1 MTIPRRPSSGPQR
14 AGNKTQSLSKSATAA
29 NQALRGTPPLG
40 SRSLTGRSSSR
51 LAPIVIE
58 GGTPR
63 GGAAAVSTDAGR
75 RQVRGQP
82 AKPAGSGLKLR
93 AKFMIVL
100 SGVTVVAMV
109 MLGWIM
115 ASKADKYL
123 FSQKQ
128 HDGIELARLAAAVA
142 SATADQLLQAED
154 AYGGLVGSQRRSIPE
169 ALSLKIQANLI
180 HYFEESKVWDKQSTI
195 AISDIL
201 AIKLVC
207 PDRLQDLSNKGL
219 GEDENAGAPITK
231 HYGTLFLPKASV
243 TILIPDGMQVS
254 SLIRREP
261 EGDIPIYRF
270 KVRLDP
276 TRFGGLG
283 LDPNDFTQ
291 IPHIRVDINASSVDS
306 ARSNLYLAITIGV
319 LVSIALVIGVANW
332 LAQTI
337 TRPLDLLVKDMHIVA
352 EGKLD
357 HITEANSQDEI
368 GVLAEEFNRMTANL
382 HAAQSALVE
391 QEKAEYEL
399 SIAREVQRQLLP
411 ANSPQIAGYECASF
425 YQGARAV
432 SGDYFDFID
441 LGDGQWGFIIADV
454 SGKGIP
460 GSMVMAVTRTIIRL
474 MATKHVT
481 QAADTLKE
489 TNKLI
494 SRQIKRGMFV
504 TAFYVVLDS
513 RTGAMTY
520 ASAGHNPMII
530 YRAAGK
536 SFELAS
542 GKGIALGFN
551 EGPIFDRTIE
561 THQTV
566 LNSGDAIVLYTDG
579 FPEAMNANNEEF
591 GDDKFNELVPKY
603 ASGSVQG
610 LIDGLVNE
618 IAQHRG
624 DADQSDDLTLLTVR
638 RI

>member
-14 AGNKTQSLSKSATAA
+14 TGTKTQSLSKAATATA
-29 NQALRGTPPLG
+29 QAIKGTPALG
-40 SRSLTGRSSSR
+40 SRPLTGRSSSR
-51 LAPIVIE
+51 LAPIIIE

-63 GGAAAVSTDAGR
+63 GGAAAIASEGGR
-75 RQVRGQP
+75 RHGRGQQP
-82 AKPAGSGLKLR
+82 MPAGNGLKLR

-109 MLGWIM
+109 LLGWIM

-128 HDGIELARLAAAVA
+128 HDGIELARVAAAVA
-142 SATADQLLQAED
+142 SATADQFLQAEE
-154 AYGGLVGSQRRSIPE
+154 AYGGTMGSKRRSIPE
-169 ALSLKIQANLI
+169 ALRLKIQANLN
-180 HYFEESKVWDKQSTI
+180 HYFEESKSWEKDSTI
-195 AISDIL
+195 AVSDIL
-201 AIKLVC
+201 AIKLSC
-207 PDRLQDLSNKGL
+207 PDRIQELSNKGV
-219 GEDENAGAPITK
+219 GEDENAGAPITGK
-231 HYGTLFLPKASV
+231 YETLFLPKAGS
-243 TILIPDGMQVS
+243 TITIPDGMEVS

-261 EGDIPIYRF
+261 EGDIPVYRF

-283 LDPNDFTQ
+283 LEPNNFAL

-306 ARSNLYLAITIGV
+306 ARAHLYLAITLGV
-319 LVSIALVIGVANW
+319 LISIALVIGVANW

-357 HITEANSQDEI
+357 HVTVAHSQDEI
-368 GVLAEEFNRMTANL
+368 GVLAEEFNRMTSNL
-382 HAAQSALVE
+382 NAAQSALVE

-481 QAADTLKE
+481 RAADTLKE

-494 SRQIKRGMFV
+494 ARQIKRGMFV
-504 TAFYVVLDS
+504 TAFYAVLDT
-513 RTGAMTY
+513 RTGALTY

-530 YRAAGK
+530 YRSAGK

-579 FPEAMNANNEEF
+579 FPEAMNAANEEF
-591 GDDKFNELVPKY
+591 GDDKFNALVPKY
-603 ASGSVQG
+603 AGGSVQG

-624 DADQSDDLTLLTVR
+624 EADQSDDLTLLTVR